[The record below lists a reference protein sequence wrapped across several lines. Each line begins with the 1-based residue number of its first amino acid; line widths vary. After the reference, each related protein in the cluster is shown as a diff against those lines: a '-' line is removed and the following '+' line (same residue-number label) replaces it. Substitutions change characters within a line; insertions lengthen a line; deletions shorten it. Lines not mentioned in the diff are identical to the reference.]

1 MPFLI
6 YKINICLDP
15 FLFFLIIFINIYMYL
30 LLLFL
35 LLLQL
40 FELYYMI
47 CTVPLYCMMKGIEDK
62 KAAVNVGSLYCS
74 IILYSVAVICK
85 FEIERD

>member
-47 CTVPLYCMMKGIEDK
+47 CTVPLYCTAFND
-62 KAAVNVGSLYCS
+62 
-74 IILYSVAVICK
+74 
-85 FEIERD
+85 ERDRRQEGRS